1 MAQKLKNLSSPSEF
15 WEYFEQISSIPRC
28 SGKEQKIREF
38 IKKEAEKFGFETH
51 VDQAGNLLVKTVRI
65 SLEQK
70 PPKVILQCHM
80 DMVCEKNKHIKHDFF
95 QDALKLKII
104 EIEGKKWLT
113 AEGTTLGADNGVGIA
128 YLLTLMSKIYSK
140 ELKFDPLLI
149 DMLFTVDEEEG
160 LVGAFNIDRAL
171 IEGDYLINLDSE
183 EDDTFIIGC
192 AGGINTLG
200 EIKFNFESV
209 NTHIKNPILIRLSVS
224 GLIGGHSGADIH
236 REGANSIKII
246 NKILWKVNNKYI
258 IQLNSINGGNRANA
272 IPREAQAFFFIE
284 NHNLFKV
291 KNFMEQI
298 IDEIKLGISK
308 IEPNMKIKIDT
319 LENFKDT
326 KIIPENIKNKLL
338 HMLYVMPHGPIS
350 MHPKIPNLVYTSTN
364 LASIKIQNEIITITT
379 SQRSLHEISKKVMY
393 EKVEA
398 LFKLADLNI
407 NIMHMGDYPGWDPDF
422 NAELLKIAKKT
433 YRELFND
440 DVIIRAIHAGLECGI
455 LKKSFPEI
463 DMIAIG
469 PTVEGAHSPEE
480 RLNIKSVE
488 KIWNLLIKLLKNV
501 T

>member
-1 MAQKLKNLSSPSEF
+1 MAQILKNLSNPPEF
-15 WEYFEQISSIPRC
+15 WDYFERISKIPRC

-38 IKKEAEKFGFETH
+38 IKNEAEKFGFETQI
-51 VDQAGNLLVKTVRI
+51 DQTGNLLVKTVEKG
-65 SLEQK
+65 LEKNQ
-70 PPKVILQCHM
+70 PKVILQCHM
-80 DMVCEKNKHIKHDFF
+80 DMVCEKNEYIKHDFF
-95 QDALKLKII
+95 HDVLKLKII

-149 DMLFTVDEEEG
+149 DMLFTVDEEIG

-183 EDDTFIIGC
+183 EDDTIIIGC
-192 AGGINTLG
+192 AGGINTIG
-200 EIKFNFESV
+200 EIKYKSV
-209 NTHIKNPILIRLSVS
+209 SINKKIMAPILIKLSVT

-236 REGANSIKII
+236 RDRANSIKII
-246 NKILWKVNNKYI
+246 NKILWKVNNKYS

-272 IPREAQAFFFIE
+272 IPREAQALFFIE
-284 NHNLFKV
+284 NHNLIEV
-291 KNFMEQI
+291 KKFIEQI

-308 IEPNMKIKIDT
+308 IEPNMEIKMDT
-319 LENFKDT
+319 LENFKET
-326 KIIPENIKNKLL
+326 KLIPENIKNKLL
-338 HMLYVMPHGPIS
+338 HILYVMPHGSIS

-364 LASIKIQNEIITITT
+364 LASIKTQNEIITITT
-379 SQRSLHEISKKVMY
+379 CQRSLHEISKKVMY

-407 NIMHMGDYPGWDPDF
+407 DIRHDGDYPGWDPDF

-433 YRELFND
+433 YRELFKD
-440 DVIIRAIHAGLECGI
+440 EVIIRAIHAGLECGI
-455 LKKSFPEI
+455 IKKNFPEI

-469 PTVEGAHSPEE
+469 PKVEGAHSPEE

-488 KIWNLLIKLLKNV
+488 KIWILLIKLLKNF